1 MNNRRTTPLYDDN
14 KKTTRIPEFDAEGTQ
29 RLRILLLLM
38 AGALL
43 AGGAWLWVNTQR
55 QQQEEIPIL
64 ARTGEGTPAKPAA
77 PAAGTNAPLTGA
89 QPAGG
94 TQKTEAPSLVPSAA
108 PGSQP
113 PAPVAQELPVA
124 PPAVTGKKHLAA
136 TPRLLAANE
145 ARAGAGRTDPAAR
158 LDNYLP
164 FPRVGPGSPKP
175 EAAVPGPDI
184 PPPPPTKIV
193 PPPPPAALGGNV
205 LAPPPEPD
213 AGLSLAELPAPP
225 ARPSIVDKMKLVGIV
240 GERAV
245 IAFSDRRALAENK
258 WPRTIT
264 LGRGEQ
270 FESVSVVDV
279 SPDSVTFDEDGERSV
294 KSIEPVK

>member
-14 KKTTRIPEFDAEGTQ
+14 KKTTRIPEFDAEGRQ

-64 ARTGEGTPAKPAA
+64 SRTGEGTAARSAASAAGTKAPLPGAQPASGTAKTEPAAA
-77 PAAGTNAPLTGA
+77 PAA
-89 QPAGG
+89 
-94 TQKTEAPSLVPSAA
+94 
-108 PGSQP
+108 
-113 PAPVAQELPVA
+113 VAQELPVA
-124 PPAVTGKKHLAA
+124 SLALAGKKNRAA

-158 LDNYLP
+158 LDSYLP

-175 EAAVPGPDI
+175 EAAGTGADV
-184 PPPPPTKIV
+184 PPPPPATKIV
-193 PPPPPAALGGNV
+193 PPPPAGARGGNV
-205 LAPPPEPD
+205 LTPPPEPEV
-213 AGLSLAELPAPP
+213 GLSLSELPPP
-225 ARPSIVDKMKLVGIV
+225 PSKPSIVDKMKLVGIV
-240 GERAV
+240 GDRAV
-245 IAFSDRRALAENK
+245 IAFSDRRAVAENS

-279 SPDSVTFDEDGERSV
+279 NPDSVTFDEDGERSV
-294 KSIEPVK
+294 KSIEAVK